1 MKKILSFALALAICV
16 MCFAGCSQIDPDD
29 GTGKGAIID
38 MYMGTKVYDLDPAL
52 TYTDESTS
60 KILSLIFEG
69 LMKVDKN
76 GKLEKAL
83 MKEYELEEVE
93 IELEDG
99 KTATRWE
106 MDITINTTH
115 WSDGS
120 LVQTNDIIYAW
131 KRILD
136 PKFKTE
142 AASMLFCIDGAEE
155 RKMGKKSED
164 DIGIYSSSKNKM
176 TVQFK
181 DGVTEE
187 MIDEFLYNLASL
199 ALVPVRETKV
209 KAYPDTWSKA
219 SSDLS
224 TNGPFKVGVFSNKEG
239 MEKQS
244 ITLERSK
251 YYYLSQETDTEA
263 IDKFVTPYRLVFHFE
278 EPLDRSCVYAEKATT
293 DIIDMIK
300 ENKLFYA
307 GNLTGKVLDNFN
319 ASDVK
324 YNKLASTYTY
334 YFNMAEGK
342 IGANEAVRK
351 ALSVALDRA
360 AIAESLKNGS
370 EAATGLIPSMI
381 FDTKKGTSFRK
392 EGGNVLPTGDAAS
405 ILSAAGVNPAN
416 CEPIYLYYLADATN
430 DSYQSANQNPEIG
443 PVYGYMSKEK
453 TIAMAA
459 KAAWEALGFKV
470 VTKGVTAAEYA
481 RVYESGEYDVIGL
494 DYHMPSAYA
503 LSALSPFAKAYSGR
517 VNIEE
522 KGAALVYTQL
532 AHATGYQNDAYDA
545 FIATAMDATT
555 QKDRAAALHEA
566 EKFLVGTDAAVI
578 PVIFNSE
585 AYVSSALSDIE
596 TTFWGINTF
605 TKTYLNNYVDHNNN
619 AGVDANAGTEAGTE
633 NAAG

>member
-83 MKEYELEEVE
+83 MKKYELEEVE
-93 IELEDG
+93 IELADG
-99 KTATRWE
+99 TIATRWE

-136 PKFKTE
+136 PKFQTE
-142 AASMLFCIDGAEE
+142 AAAMLFCIDGAED
-155 RKMGKKSED
+155 RKLGKISED
-164 DIGIYSSSKNKM
+164 DIGIYSSSKSKM

-181 DGVTEE
+181 VGVTEE

-263 IDKFVTPYRLVFHFE
+263 IDKFVTPYRLIFHFE
-278 EPLDRSCVYAEKATT
+278 EPLDRSCVYSEKAVT

-342 IGANEAVRK
+342 IGSNANIRK

-360 AIAESLKNGS
+360 AIADSLKNGS

-381 FDTKKGTSFRK
+381 FNTKKGTSFRK
-392 EGGNVLPTGDAAS
+392 EGGNVLPTGDAS
-405 ILSAAGVNPAN
+405 SLLAGINPADY
-416 CEPIYLYYLADATN
+416 EPIYLYYIADAVN
-430 DSYQSANQNPEIG
+430 DSYQSTEW
-443 PVYGYMSKEK
+443 GYSSKEK
-453 TIAMAA
+453 TIALAA
-459 KAAWEALGFKV
+459 KKAWEALGFKV
-470 VTKGVTAAEYA
+470 VIKGVTAAEYE
-481 RVYESGEYDVIGL
+481 RVYESGEYDIIGL

-503 LSALSPFAKAYSGR
+503 LSALTPFAKAYSGR

-522 KGAALVYTQL
+522 NGADLVYTPL
-532 AHATGYQNDAYDA
+532 THATGYQSDAYDT
-545 FIATAMDATT
+545 FIKTAMEATT
-555 QKDRAAALHEA
+555 QKDRAAALHSAEA
-566 EKFLVGTDAAVI
+566 HLVGTDAAVI

-585 AYVSSALSDIE
+585 AYVSSALSDID

-619 AGVDANAGTEAGTE
+619 AGVNANAGTDE
-633 NAAG
+633 AAG

>member
-38 MYMGTKVYDLDPAL
+38 MYIGTKVYDLDPAL

-69 LMKVDKN
+69 LMKVNKN

-83 MKEYELEEVE
+83 MKDYELEEVE
-93 IELEDG
+93 LDDG
-99 KTATRWE
+99 TTRWE

-136 PKFKTE
+136 PKFQTE
-142 AASMLFCIDGAEE
+142 AAAMLYCIDGAED
-155 RKMGKKSED
+155 RKMGKVSED
-164 DIGIYSSSKNKM
+164 DIGIYSSSKSKM
-176 TVQFK
+176 TIQFK
-181 DGVTEE
+181 VGVTEE

-224 TNGPFKVGVFSNKEG
+224 TNGPFKVSVFSNKEG

-251 YYYLSQETDTEA
+251 YYYLSQETDSEA

-278 EPLDRSCVYAEKATT
+278 EPLDRTCVYSEDAVT

-300 ENKLFYA
+300 ANKLFYA

-319 ASDVK
+319 ESDVK
-324 YNKLASTYTY
+324 YNKVASTYTY
-334 YFNMAEGK
+334 FFNMAEGK
-342 IGANEAVRK
+342 VGSNPTIRK
-351 ALSVALDRA
+351 ALSAALNRA
-360 AIAESLKNGS
+360 AIAESLRNGA

-381 FDTKKGTSFRK
+381 FDTKKGTSFR
-392 EGGNVLPTGDAAS
+392 EAVGNIIPTGDAKAM
-405 ILSAAGVNPAN
+405 LAAEGIDPSKY
-416 CEPIYLYYLADATN
+416 EPIYLYYITDTTN
-430 DSYQSANQNPEIG
+430 DSYQSNAW
-443 PVYGYMSKEK
+443 GYASKEK

-459 KAAWEALGFKV
+459 KQVWEEELGFKV
-470 VTKGVTAAEYA
+470 VLKGVTAAEHA
-481 RVYESGEYDVIGL
+481 RVYESGEYDIIGL
-494 DYHMPSAYA
+494 DYHMASAYA
-503 LSALSPFAKAYSGR
+503 TAALSPFAKAYSGR
-517 VNIEE
+517 VSIEE
-522 KGAALVYTQL
+522 KGANLIYTQL
-532 AHATGYQNDAYDA
+532 THATGYYNEAYDA
-545 FIATAMDATT
+545 LIKTAMDATT
-555 QKDRAAALHEA
+555 QKDRAAALHDA
-566 EKFLVGTDAAVI
+566 EKLLVNTEAAVI

-585 AYVSSALSDIE
+585 AYVSSALSDID

-605 TKTYLNNYVDHNNN
+605 TKTYLNNYVEHNNN
-619 AGVDANAGTEAGTE
+619 AGVDANAGTDEA
-633 NAAG
+633 AD

>member
-16 MCFAGCSQIDPDD
+16 LCFAGCSQIDPDD
-29 GTGKGAIID
+29 GSGKGAIID
-38 MYMGTKVYDLDPAL
+38 MYIGTKVYDLDPAL

-76 GKLEKAL
+76 GKLRKAL
-83 MKEYELEEVE
+83 MKDYELEEVE
-93 IELEDG
+93 VELEDG
-99 KTATRWE
+99 ETVTRWE

-136 PKFKTE
+136 PAFKTE
-142 AASMLFCIDGAEE
+142 AASMLFCIDGAEA
-155 RKMGKKSED
+155 RKRGKISED
-164 DIGIYSSSKNKM
+164 DIGIYSSSKDKM
-176 TVQFK
+176 TIQFK
-181 DGVTEE
+181 VGVTEE

-209 KAYPDTWSKA
+209 KTYAETWSKA

-224 TNGPFKVGVFSNKEG
+224 TNGPFKVSVFSNKEG
-239 MEKQS
+239 MEAQS

-251 YYYLSQETDTEA
+251 YYYLSQEIDTEA
-263 IDKFVTPYRLVFHFE
+263 VDKFVTPYRLIFHFE
-278 EPLDRSCVYAEKATT
+278 EPLDRSCVYSEEAQT
-293 DIIDMIK
+293 DIIDMLA
-300 ENKLFYA
+300 NHKLFYV

-324 YNKLASTYTY
+324 YNDLASTYTY

-342 IGANEAVRK
+342 IGSNATIRK
-351 ALSVALDRA
+351 ALSLALDRN
-360 AIAESLKNGS
+360 AIVTALNNGS
-370 EAATGLIPSMI
+370 KAATGLIPSMI
-381 FDTKKGTSFRK
+381 FETKKGTSFR
-392 EGGNVLPTGDAAS
+392 EVGGDLTSTNITEADKLLKDAGITAETY
-405 ILSAAGVNPAN
+405 
-416 CEPIYLYYLADATN
+416 EPIYLYYITDTTN
-430 DSYQSANQNPEIG
+430 DSYQSAQW
-443 PVYGYMSKEK
+443 GYTSKEK

-459 KAAWEALGFKV
+459 KTAWESLGFKV
-470 VTKGVTAAEYA
+470 VIKGVTAAEHSAVYA
-481 RVYESGEYDVIGL
+481 NGQYDVIGL

-517 VNIEE
+517 VDVKDDGVTIDYVP
-522 KGAALVYTQL
+522 LS
-532 AHATGYQNDAYDA
+532 HATGYYNESYDA
-545 FIATAMDATT
+545 LIKEATEATT
-555 QKDRAAALHEA
+555 QAARAAALHKA
-566 EKFLVGTDAAVI
+566 EELLVKTDAAVI

-585 AYVSSALSDIE
+585 AYVTSALSDID

-605 TKTYLNNYVDHNNN
+605 TKTYLNNYVEHNNA
-619 AGVDANAGTEAGTE
+619 AGADAGTEAGKE
-633 NAAG
+633 EAGK

>member
-16 MCFAGCSQIDPDD
+16 ICFAGCSQIDPDD

-52 TYTDESTS
+52 TYTDENTA

-83 MKEYELEEVE
+83 MKDYELEEVE
-93 IELEDG
+93 IDDNG
-99 KTATRWE
+99 TTRWE

-136 PKFKTE
+136 PAFKTE
-142 AASMLFCIDGAEE
+142 AAAMLYCIDGAEE
-155 RKMGKKSED
+155 RKMGKISED
-164 DIGIYSSSKNKM
+164 DIGIYSSSKSKM
-176 TVQFK
+176 TIQFK
-181 DGVTEE
+181 VGVTEE

-224 TNGPFKVGVFSNKEG
+224 TNGPFKVSVFSNKEG

-278 EPLDRSCVYAEKATT
+278 EPLDRSYVYSEKATT

-307 GNLTGKVLDNFN
+307 GDLSGKIIDNFDK
-319 ASDVK
+319 SDVK
-324 YNKLASTYTY
+324 YNDVASTYTY

-342 IGANEAVRK
+342 IGSNPVIRK

-360 AIAESLKNGS
+360 AIAAALNNGS

-381 FDTKKGTSFRK
+381 FNTKKGTSFR
-392 EGGNVLPTGDAAS
+392 EVGGNVIPTGDAAQ
-405 ILSAAGVNPAN
+405 LLAGVDVSKY
-416 CEPIYLYYLADATN
+416 EPIYLYYLADATN
-430 DSYQSANQNPEIG
+430 DSYQSAQW
-443 PVYGYMSKEK
+443 GYMSKEK
-453 TIAMAA
+453 TIATAA
-459 KAAWEALGFKV
+459 KSAWEALGFKV
-470 VTKGVTAAEYA
+470 VLKGVTAAEYA
-481 RVYESGEYDVIGL
+481 KVYESGAYDVIGL
-494 DYHMPSAYA
+494 DYQMTSAYA
-503 LSALSPFAKAYSGR
+503 LSALSPFAKTYSGR
-517 VNIEE
+517 VDVKDN
-522 KGAALVYTQL
+522 GTSLVYTQL
-532 AHATGYQNDAYDA
+532 THVTGYYNASYDEM
-545 FIATAMDATT
+545 IKTAMEAKT
-555 QKDRAAALHEA
+555 QADRAKALHEA
-566 EKFLVGTDAAVI
+566 EKLLVETDAAVI

-585 AYVSSALSDIE
+585 AYVTSALSDID
-596 TTFWGINTF
+596 TTFWGVNMF
-605 TKTYLNNYVDHNNN
+605 TKTYLNNYVEHNNA
-619 AGVDANAGTEAGTE
+619 AGADAGTEETGE
-633 NAAG
+633 

>member
-16 MCFAGCSQIDPDD
+16 ICFAGCSQIDPDD

-52 TYTDESTS
+52 TYTDENTA

-83 MKEYELEEVE
+83 MKDYELEEVE
-93 IELEDG
+93 IDDNG
-99 KTATRWE
+99 TTRWE

-136 PKFKTE
+136 PAFKTE
-142 AASMLFCIDGAEE
+142 AAAMLYCIDGAEE
-155 RKMGKKSED
+155 RKMGKISED
-164 DIGIYSSSKNKM
+164 DIGIYSSSKSKM
-176 TVQFK
+176 TIQFK
-181 DGVTEE
+181 VGVTEE

-224 TNGPFKVGVFSNKEG
+224 TNGPFKVSVFSNKEG

-278 EPLDRSCVYAEKATT
+278 EPLDRSYVYSEKATT

-307 GNLTGKVLDNFN
+307 GDLSGKIIDNFDK
-319 ASDVK
+319 SDVK
-324 YNKLASTYTY
+324 YNDVASTYTY

-342 IGANEAVRK
+342 IGSDPVIRK

-360 AIAESLKNGS
+360 AIAATLNNGS

-381 FDTKKGTSFRK
+381 FNTKKGTSFR
-392 EGGNVLPTGDAAS
+392 EVGGNVIPTGDAAQ
-405 ILSAAGVNPAN
+405 LLAGVDVSKY
-416 CEPIYLYYLADATN
+416 EPIYLYYLADATN
-430 DSYQSANQNPEIG
+430 DSYQSAQW
-443 PVYGYMSKEK
+443 GYMSKEK
-453 TIAMAA
+453 TIATAA
-459 KAAWEALGFKV
+459 KSAWEALGFKV
-470 VTKGVTAAEYA
+470 VLKGVTAAEYA
-481 RVYESGEYDVIGL
+481 KVYESGAYDVIGL
-494 DYHMPSAYA
+494 DYQMTSAYA
-503 LSALSPFAKAYSGR
+503 LSALSPFAKTYSGR
-517 VNIEE
+517 VDVKDN
-522 KGAALVYTQL
+522 GTSLVYTQL
-532 AHATGYQNDAYDA
+532 THVTGYYNASYDEM
-545 FIATAMDATT
+545 IKTAMEAKT
-555 QKDRAAALHEA
+555 QADRAKALHEA
-566 EKFLVGTDAAVI
+566 EKLLVETDAAVI

-585 AYVSSALSDIE
+585 AYVTSALSDID
-596 TTFWGINTF
+596 TTFWGVNMF
-605 TKTYLNNYVDHNNN
+605 TKTYLNNYVEHNNA
-619 AGVDANAGTEAGTE
+619 AGADAGTEETGE
-633 NAAG
+633 